1 MRAFVFLLILSNLLF
16 LAWTQGFLG
25 LSSDPDAL
33 RFQQQLQPD
42 RVRVV
47 SRDVPPGAPEKVSQA
62 AKPVEKAAIE
72 MCSRLVDLPLA
83 ELDRIVAA
91 LAEKLPAFKSARSA
105 VAGGGSH
112 WVFIP
117 PLDNK
122 QEADKKAAELKKL
135 GIPEFFILQ
144 DNGPNRFA
152 ISLGIFSSKTAAED
166 RLAQLRKK
174 GVKSAKVGE
183 RSSRTST
190 ATLEISGPEAQ
201 ADALQRLLADVLP
214 ESRPAAC
221 KSPVAAE

>member
-16 LAWTQGFLG
+16 LAWTQGFFG

-47 SRDVPPGAPEKVSQA
+47 SRDAPPGAPEKVNKA
-62 AKPVEKAAIE
+62 AKPVEKVAPEI
-72 MCSRLVDLPLA
+72 CSRLSDLPVA
-83 ELDRIVAA
+83 DLDRFVAA
-91 LAEKLPAFKSARSA
+91 LAERLPAFKSARSA

-117 PLDNK
+117 TQESK
-122 QEADKKAAELKKL
+122 QEADKKASELKKL
-135 GIPEFFILQ
+135 GISDFFVMQ
-144 DNGPNRFA
+144 ENGPNRFA
-152 ISLGIFSSKTAAED
+152 ISLGIFSSKAAAED
-166 RLAQLRKK
+166 RLTQLRKK

-183 RSSRTST
+183 RSSRTAT

-201 ADALQRLLADVLP
+201 AEALQKLLADVLP
-214 ESRPAAC
+214 ENRPAAC
-221 KSPVAAE
+221 KPPVAAE